1 MIAWVLQISII
12 SFLFIFLVHH
22 LITFLKSTLTIP
34 KIKDLV
40 NKPNEVYRDMFAT
53 LHAKANPATMANAN
67 NDTSAMANE
76 LNTFLND
83 LKKTSQPTNSSSG
96 YNLSSF

>member
-1 MIAWVLQISII
+1 MFFSIGKWGII
-12 SFLFIFLVHH
+12 SFMLIFLIHY
-22 LITFLKSTLTIP
+22 LYLFLMNTLTVP

>member
-1 MIAWVLQISII
+1 MFFSIGKWGII
-12 SFLFIFLVHH
+12 SFMLIFLIHY
-22 LITFLKSTLTIP
+22 LYLFLMNTLTVP

-53 LHAKANPATMANAN
+53 LHAKANPI

-83 LKKTSQPTNSSSG
+83 LKKTSQPNNSSGG